1 MSEKHITVWV
11 QKFLDREYLMLQW
24 LDPVTGKRKSRSA
37 ETNNPIGA
45 ERKRAELE
53 YELNH
58 GLYKEASNMSW
69 ERFRATFEEEYVAG
83 RRLNTRRNF
92 TATLDLFEKI
102 CNPKRLRSIDERTVS
117 VFTSGMRKEP
127 GRRKGSEGMMPSS
140 IKVRLQYLHTA
151 LSWVV
156 HQGLML
162 KVPRFPR
169 VKPPQK
175 DPQPVPVEAFERML
189 AKAKDDNMRAYLLT
203 GWLAGLR
210 LTEASLLEWEPTETA
225 PYLDFSRNRI
235 ILPAEYVKADRDQW
249 LPLDPQLCQVLEK
262 LPRQRRKVF
271 RFVNSRGT
279 PLTVNGISQRVADL
293 AEKASVRLTMKA
305 LRRGFGCRYAGKV
318 SAHVL
323 QRLMR
328 HANLKI
334 TMTYYANIDA
344 AVEEAVLGPQC
355 NSSRNSAPEKTPSGE
370 NPVAVNPEDETPNS
384 PSAS

>member
-1 MSEKHITVWV
+1 
-11 QKFLDREYLMLQW
+11 LQW
-24 LDPVTGKRKSRSA
+24 YDPVTGKRRCKSA
-37 ETNNPIGA
+37 GTCNPLEA
-45 ERKRAELE
+45 ERKRAALE

-58 GLYKEASNMSW
+58 GLYQEASNMAW

-92 TATLDLFEKI
+92 TATFDLFEKI
-102 CNPKRLRSIDERTVS
+102 CKPARLKSIDERIIS
-117 VFTSGMRKEP
+117 AFAAGMRKEP
-127 GRRKGSEGMMPSS
+127 GRRKGSEGMQPSS

-151 LSWVV
+151 LSWAV
-156 HQGLML
+156 HQGLL
-162 KVPRFPR
+162 PKVPRFPR
-169 VKPPQK
+169 VKVPQK

-189 AKAKDDNMRAYLLT
+189 TKAKDDNMRAYLLT

-249 LPLDPQLCQVLEK
+249 LPLDPELRQVLER

-271 RFVNSRGT
+271 CFVNSRGT

-293 AEKASVRLTMKA
+293 AEKAGVRLTMKA
-305 LRRGFGCRYAGKV
+305 LRRGFGCRYAGRV

-334 TMTYYANIDA
+334 TMTYYANIDI
-344 AVEEAVLGPQC
+344 AVEEAVLGDRHTSLRQSTAEPAREGGQQ
-355 NSSRNSAPEKTPSGE
+355 
-370 NPVAVNPEDETPNS
+370 
-384 PSAS
+384 